1 MEIAWGITPKEVVMF
16 GRSTK
21 KSVRRWTQA
30 AVLWLVVLAFVFSPA
45 SVGVKADDGDDGG
58 GFRHVFVIMMEN
70 TGFNTLIGN
79 PNAPFT
85 NYLAATAGLASNY
98 FGVAHPSQPNYIAAT
113 SGSTNGVTG
122 DGNVTIDVQNI
133 VDQLE
138 SHQKSW
144 KAYMQSFSLCNSNLL
159 ATSCGNQLYER
170 KHNPFVSYQD
180 VQSSPSRLDN
190 IVDFSQLA
198 TDLAN
203 DTVPDYSWI
212 SPDQCHD
219 MHGRGGG
226 GASDSCDFS
235 QVQPLIAA
243 GDLFLSQTVSSIV
256 NSKAWR
262 GNSVIFIMW
271 DESDFTGSGPSGFGD
286 TSGCCDAN
294 PGGGHVVSLVYS
306 RDVHRA
312 RTSKDAFNHFSMLAT
327 IQDAWHLGCLGFT
340 CDTKNVKPMTDLVRR
355 DD

>member
-1 MEIAWGITPKEVVMF
+1 MF
-16 GRSTK
+16 GRSME
-21 KSVRRWTQA
+21 KSLRHWTRA
-30 AVLWLVVLAFVFSPA
+30 GILWLVVLAFVFSPA
-45 SVGVKADDGDDGG
+45 SVGVKADNGDDDG

-98 FGVAHPSQPNYIAAT
+98 FGVAHPSQPNYIAST
-113 SGSTNGVTG
+113 SGSTNGVTS
-122 DGNVTIDVQNI
+122 DSNTTINVQNI

-138 SHQKSW
+138 SHQKTW
-144 KAYMQSFSLCNSNLL
+144 KAYMQSLSLCNGNLL
-159 ATSCGNQLYER
+159 ASSCGNQLYER
-170 KHNPFVSYQD
+170 KHNPFISYQD

-198 TDLAN
+198 SDLAN
-203 DTVPDYSWI
+203 DT
-212 SPDQCHD
+212 
-219 MHGRGGG
+219 GRGGG
-226 GASDSCDFS
+226 GATDPCDFS

-271 DESDFTGSGPSGFGD
+271 DESDFTGTGPSGFGD

-306 RDVHRA
+306 HDIHRP
-312 RTSKDAFNHFSMLAT
+312 RTSGDAFNHFSMLAT

-340 CDTKNVKPMTDLVRR
+340 CDTKNVKPMTDLVRHE
-355 DD
+355 D

>member
-1 MEIAWGITPKEVVMF
+1 MF
-16 GRSTK
+16 RRNPK
-21 KSVRRWTQA
+21 KSVRHWTLA
-30 AVLWLVVLAFVFSPA
+30 AILWLVVLAFMFSPP

-70 TGFNTLIGN
+70 TGFNSLIGN

-98 FGVAHPSQPNYIAAT
+98 YGVAHPSQPNYIAAT

-122 DGNVTIDVQNI
+122 DGDVTINVPNI

-138 SHQKSW
+138 SHHKSW
-144 KAYMQSFSLCNSNLL
+144 KAYMQSLSLCNGNVL
-159 ATSCGNQLYER
+159 ASSCGNQLYER
-170 KHNPFVSYQD
+170 KHDPFISYQD

-190 IVDFSQLA
+190 IQDFSQLA

-226 GASDSCDFS
+226 GASDPCDFS
-235 QVQPLIAA
+235 QVQPLVAA

-271 DESDFTGSGPSGFGD
+271 DESDFTGTGPSGFGD

-294 PGGGHVVSLVYS
+294 PGGGQVVSLVYS

-312 RTSKDAFNHFSMLAT
+312 YISGDAFNHFSMLAT
-327 IQDAWHLGCLGFT
+327 IQDAWRLGCLGFT
-340 CDTKNVKPMTDLVRR
+340 CDTKNVRPMTDLVRR

>member
-1 MEIAWGITPKEVVMF
+1 
-16 GRSTK
+16 
-21 KSVRRWTQA
+21 
-30 AVLWLVVLAFVFSPA
+30 
-45 SVGVKADDGDDGG
+45 
-58 GFRHVFVIMMEN
+58 
-70 TGFNTLIGN
+70 
-79 PNAPFT
+79 
-85 NYLAATAGLASNY
+85 
-98 FGVAHPSQPNYIAAT
+98 
-113 SGSTNGVTG
+113 
-122 DGNVTIDVQNI
+122 
-133 VDQLE
+133 
-138 SHQKSW
+138 
-144 KAYMQSFSLCNSNLL
+144 MQSLSLCNGNLL
-159 ATSCGNQLYER
+159 ASSCGNQLYER
-170 KHNPFVSYQD
+170 KHNPFISYQD

-226 GASDSCDFS
+226 GASDPCDFS
-235 QVQPLIAA
+235 QVPALIAA

-256 NSKAWR
+256 NSRAWR

-271 DESDFTGSGPSGFGD
+271 DESDFTGTGPGGFGD

-306 RDVHRA
+306 HNSHRP
-312 RTSKDAFNHFSMLAT
+312 RTSRDAFNHFSMLAT

-355 DD
+355 ED